1 MALGTKLG
9 IVASSGVAA
18 ASFENDYSLFFDGVD
33 DYAQGSGA
41 FTSFNGQGA
50 VSINFWFKRDDV
62 TNNEYIMTQYESG
75 SNNFYAYAVG
85 SSRVDLYLNGSTRVR
100 YTQAMSNNTWYNLG
114 FTYDGSQGSGYQR
127 SKGYWNGAAHGTS
140 FNTTFTSIG
149 SFTSPFK
156 YSGRWNV
163 SNGNNDLE
171 FTGNVDEVS
180 IWQSALSEA
189 NHTAIY
195 NSGTPLDISTLGF
208 SGLTNWWRGGDNNEG
223 TGTTMND
230 HVGSYN
236 ISLVNGSTFE
246 TDVPT

>member
-1 MALGTKLG
+1 MGLGVNLGVNALAGSAT
-9 IVASSGVAA
+9 
-18 ASFENDYSLFFDGVD
+18 SFANDYSVGFDGSD
-33 DYAQGSGA
+33 DYAQGTGA

-85 SSRVDLYLNGSTRVR
+85 NSRVDLYLNGSTRVR
-100 YTQAMSNNTWYNLG
+100 YTQTMANDTWYNLG

-149 SFTSPFK
+149 TFTSPLK
-156 YSGRWNV
+156 YSGRWNA

-171 FTGNVDEVS
+171 YAGNVDEVS

-208 SGLTNWWRGGDNNEG
+208 SGLTNWWRGGDNNGG

-236 ISLVNGSTFE
+236 IALINGSAFE
-246 TDVPT
+246 ANVP